1 MLWSDLCVIRMINDD
16 HLIYNTKGKSF
27 KYLVWQINIL
37 LAGRQWTVKI
47 VSHWT
52 LQRNLETHFN
62 CVPQPF
68 HFNVDSSKYSM
79 AEAGLT
85 QRPPNLLSE
94 CICQSA
100 VRTDIMRHLI
110 VSAPHIPQISRHLSY
125 GSTSQYSGFYEQ
137 IKLWQEV
144 SATGESR
151 DKCLHNQHPIYKYCW
166 YCQRVVCSK
175 KVEGN

>member
-1 MLWSDLCVIRMINDD
+1 MLTVDSALSKFKMYNEQIVFVLKYSKNIDFLRMLWSDLCVIRMINDD

-110 VSAPHIPQISRHLSY
+110 VSAPHIPEISRHLSY
-125 GSTSQYSGFYEQ
+125 GSTSQIRGFMN
-137 IKLWQEV
+137 
-144 SATGESR
+144 R
-151 DKCLHNQHPIYKYCW
+151 
-166 YCQRVVCSK
+166 
-175 KVEGN
+175 